1 MDSAD
6 QAKLDA
12 AAAVGKQLTQ
22 YKKDNYFNRNSGFG
36 GSTDPV
42 NQAVFITPTILDRAT
57 VEDMYSGAWIV
68 QRAINV
74 LIEDATKAWVD
85 FKTEDPDVIE
95 YINDK
100 VKTIQLQKNV
110 FEALRL
116 ARLYGGSILVMGA
129 ADGGN
134 AEEPLNE
141 DSIKSIDFLFTVDR
155 WQLTIAKRYADPL
168 KPKFRE
174 PELYVINPEFSGE
187 ESQKIHESR
196 IIRFDGSWLPT
207 KKQISNQGWHDSVL
221 SSMVSDIK
229 NFIISNQSAG
239 QLLQDFITK
248 VLKMPNLADLIESE
262 NFNAIEARIQFALRA
277 MSNVGLS
284 IIQGGGDGLAEDFDK
299 IQTPITGFPE
309 LMDKMQDMICAAI
322 GIPKVKL
329 FGQQPGKLSGLDETI
344 RIYDDEVAAYQETEL
359 RSPIERAYTLLL
371 KSKENTKG
379 EPKVWSLEFNPLRKK
394 TDKEK
399 AEIYNTTSEADER
412 YVTVGV
418 LSAEEVA
425 KNRFTPDGFNQNT
438 IIDIENREEMDNIDE
453 EEKTD
458 QAEHVHEVDGEFT
471 GPAVDVE
478 ADAGKHVHAFNM
490 KLTSSAND
498 GPEHTH
504 KTFSGETTGPPV
516 ERGE

>member
-1 MDSAD
+1 MNSAD

-12 AAAVGKQLTQ
+12 AAAAGKQLTQ
-22 YKKDNYFNRNSGFG
+22 FKKDNYFNRNSGFG
-36 GSTDPV
+36 GGNDPV
-42 NQAVFITPTILDRAT
+42 NQAVFITPTVLDRAT
-57 VEDMYSGAWIV
+57 VEDMYAGAWIV

-85 FKTEDPDVIE
+85 FKTDDPGVVD
-95 YINDK
+95 YINEK
-100 VKTIQLQKNV
+100 VKSIKLQKNT

-129 ADGGN
+129 IDGKEAD
-134 AEEPLNE
+134 EPLDE
-141 DSIKSIDFLFTVDR
+141 DNIKTIDFLFTVDR
-155 WQLTIAKRYADPL
+155 WQLTIAKRYDDPL

-174 PELYVINPEFSGE
+174 PEFYIINPEFSGE
-187 ESQKIHESR
+187 KSQKIHESR
-196 IIRFDGSWLPT
+196 VIRFDGSWLPT
-207 KKQISNQGWHDSVL
+207 KKQIANQGWHDSIL
-221 SSMVSDIK
+221 SSMISDIK

-262 NFNAIEARIQFALRA
+262 NFNAIEARIQYALRA

-284 IIQGGGDGLAEDFDK
+284 LIQGGGDGVGEDFDK
-299 IQTPITGFPE
+299 IQTPITGFPDLLE
-309 LMDKMQDMICAAI
+309 KMRDMVCAAI
-322 GIPKVKL
+322 GVPKVKL

-371 KSKENTKG
+371 KSQENTKK

-399 AEIYNTTSEADER
+399 AEIYDITSQGDER
-412 YVTVGV
+412 YVSMGAI
-418 LSAEEVA
+418 SGEEVA
-425 KNRFTPDGFNQNT
+425 TNRFTPDGFNQNT
-438 IIDIENREEMDNIDE
+438 IIDIENREEMDDIDE

-458 QAEHVHEVDGEFT
+458 QAGHVHEVGEAEFT
-471 GPAVDVE
+471 GPPIHSHDN
-478 ADAGKHVHAFNM
+478 KHRHEF
-490 KLTSSAND
+490 KGELTSLADDSPD
-498 GPEHTH
+498 HTH
-504 KTFSGETTGPPV
+504 QTFNFATTGPPV